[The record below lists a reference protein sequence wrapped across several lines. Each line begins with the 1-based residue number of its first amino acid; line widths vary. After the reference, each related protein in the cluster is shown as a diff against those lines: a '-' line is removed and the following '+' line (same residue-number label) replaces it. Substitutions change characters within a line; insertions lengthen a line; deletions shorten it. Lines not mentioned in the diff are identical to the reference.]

1 MTAANWRGT
10 GGGRARGSPERKG
23 GKRWAGLGWAPLAAR
38 FCRLALPSCRR
49 TGCQGLRS
57 PVFVIPPYVTARH
70 SSMRCA
76 VSLPGCLAA
85 QVALGGGRSTPA
97 LRLRRAPVPLVRQ
110 RFGSRC
116 NVHLYPL
123 QTVPASHAAAV
134 QPRPPYSYK
143 PTIHCRVRRPPASSR
158 KSSIPTVRQPKPTA
172 SPPLR
177 PRTSRSSPHRYQL
190 PSKRLRLHHLIPAPL
205 VDDVALVASPCSM
218 RDSPTHS

>member
-1 MTAANWRGT
+1 MPGSEEPRVCHPALRHRATQFHAVRCQSSRLSSSS
-10 GGGRARGSPERKG
+10 GGVGRR
-23 GKRWAGLGWAPLAAR
+23 PL
-38 FCRLALPSCRR
+38 
-49 TGCQGLRS
+49 
-57 PVFVIPPYVTARH
+57 H
-70 SSMRCA
+70 S
-76 VSLPGCLAA
+76 
-85 QVALGGGRSTPA
+85 A